1 MTVFSIKKLLFVWCF
16 KKNDYL
22 CTRIFEE
29 IANIKISNTPKKGVN
44 NYERNT
50 SSRGSEKKIPQ

>member
-1 MTVFSIKKLLFVWCF
+1 MITFAPA
-16 KKNDYL
+16 
-22 CTRIFEE
+22 FEE